1 MLSDMGISL
10 PDAVKSGAKRY
21 TDEGCTTIYLA
32 LDGKAAGFI
41 ALADTVRDN
50 AAEVISGVKA
60 AGYSP
65 NTISTR
71 RCQMSALSRA
81 LEGDPRDVE
90 GDDLLAH
97 FAAKDW
103 KPETR
108 KGAKNACVS
117 YFRWLKA
124 SGRSEADP
132 SEFLPTVKR
141 PEPHPRPCPDVVIL
155 AALRKATDGERLM
168 LRLGA
173 ECGLRRFEIAKVHS
187 RDVMRDL
194 VGWSLVV
201 VGKGDKQRIVPIG
214 DDLALL
220 IRSANG
226 YLFPGRW
233 SGHVESSYV
242 GRHLS
247 DLLGDGWTA
256 HSLRHRYATT
266 TYAATRDL
274 LLVSKLLG
282 HASVETTQRYIA
294 MPDDRLRAAVE
305 ATRLAA

>member
-1 MLSDMGISL
+1 MWLDSL
-10 PDAVKSGAKRY
+10 
-21 TDEGCTTIYLA
+21 
-32 LDGKAAGFI
+32 
-41 ALADTVRDN
+41 
-50 AAEVISGVKA
+50 KA
-60 AGYSP
+60 AGYST
-65 NTISTR
+65 NTLNTR

-155 AALRKATDGERLM
+155 TALRKATDSERLM

-266 TYAATRDL
+266 TYAATHDL

-294 MPDDRLRAAVE
+294 MPDERLRAAVA

>member
-1 MLSDMGISL
+1 
-10 PDAVKSGAKRY
+10 
-21 TDEGCTTIYLA
+21 
-32 LDGKAAGFI
+32 
-41 ALADTVRDN
+41 
-50 AAEVISGVKA
+50 
-60 AGYSP
+60 
-65 NTISTR
+65 
-71 RCQMSALSRA
+71 MSALSRA

-124 SGRSEADP
+124 FGRSEADP

-247 DLLGDGWTA
+247 DLLGDGWTGA
-256 HSLRHRYATT
+256 QPAPQVRDNDLRRHTRP
-266 TYAATRDL
+266 AARLQAPRPRLGRD
-274 LLVSKLLG
+274 
-282 HASVETTQRYIA
+282 H
-294 MPDDRLRAAVE
+294 AAVHRH
-305 ATRLAA
+305 ARRPPARRSGSHAPRRMMLY

>member
-1 MLSDMGISL
+1 MKKQHPSPLWAESINLWLDSL
-10 PDAVKSGAKRY
+10 
-21 TDEGCTTIYLA
+21 
-32 LDGKAAGFI
+32 
-41 ALADTVRDN
+41 
-50 AAEVISGVKA
+50 KA

-305 ATRLAA
+305 ATRLAARCCIDVILMYNRRIRRFDGV

>member
-1 MLSDMGISL
+1 
-10 PDAVKSGAKRY
+10 
-21 TDEGCTTIYLA
+21 
-32 LDGKAAGFI
+32 
-41 ALADTVRDN
+41 
-50 AAEVISGVKA
+50 
-60 AGYSP
+60 
-65 NTISTR
+65 
-71 RCQMSALSRA
+71 MSALSRA

-226 YLFPGRW
+226 YLFPRPMERPRRIILRRPTPERPLGRRMD
-233 SGHVESSYV
+233 GAQPAPQVRDNDLRRHTRPAARLQAPRPRL
-242 GRHLS
+242 GRDH
-247 DLLGDGWTA
+247 
-256 HSLRHRYATT
+256 
-266 TYAATRDL
+266 
-274 LLVSKLLG
+274 
-282 HASVETTQRYIA
+282 
-294 MPDDRLRAAVE
+294 AAVHRH
-305 ATRLAA
+305 ARRPPARRSGSHAPRRMMLY

>member
-1 MLSDMGISL
+1 MWLDSL
-10 PDAVKSGAKRY
+10 
-21 TDEGCTTIYLA
+21 
-32 LDGKAAGFI
+32 
-41 ALADTVRDN
+41 
-50 AAEVISGVKA
+50 KA
-60 AGYSP
+60 AGYST
-65 NTISTR
+65 NTLNTR

-155 AALRKATDGERLM
+155 TALRKATDSERLM

-220 IRSANG
+220 IRSAHG

-233 SGHVESSYV
+233 SGHAESSYV
-242 GRHLS
+242 DGPQPAPQVRDHDLRRHTRPAARLQALGARLGRDHA
-247 DLLGDGWTA
+247 TV
-256 HSLRHRYATT
+256 HRHARRP
-266 TYAATRDL
+266 AARR
-274 LLVSKLLG
+274 SG
-282 HASVETTQRYIA
+282 SHAPRR
-294 MPDDRLRAAVE
+294 MMLH
-305 ATRLAA
+305 

>member
-1 MLSDMGISL
+1 MWLDSL
-10 PDAVKSGAKRY
+10 
-21 TDEGCTTIYLA
+21 
-32 LDGKAAGFI
+32 KAA
-41 ALADTVRDN
+41 
-50 AAEVISGVKA
+50 S
-60 AGYSP
+60 YSP
-65 NTISTR
+65 NTLNTR

-97 FAAKDW
+97 FAGKEW

-117 YFRWLKA
+117 YFRWLRV
-124 SGRSEADP
+124 SGRADSDP

-155 AALRKATDGERLM
+155 AALSKATEGERLM

-194 VGWSLVV
+194 VGWSLAV

-220 IRSANG
+220 IRSAHG
-226 YLFPGRW
+226 YCFPGRW
-233 SGHVESSYV
+233 SGHVESSYI

-266 TYAATRDL
+266 TYAATHDL

-294 MPDDRLRAAVE
+294 MPDERLRAAVA

>member
-1 MLSDMGISL
+1 MMSREKTTSSPTLGRIYQHVARLTEGGGLLPQHAQHTAL
-10 PDAVKSGAKRY
+10 PDERAVAGARRRS
-21 TDEGCTTIYLA
+21 EGRGGRRPARPLA
-32 LDGKAAGFI
+32 GK
-41 ALADTVRDN
+41 
-50 AAEVISGVKA
+50 E
-60 AGYSP
+60 
-65 NTISTR
+65 
-71 RCQMSALSRA
+71 
-81 LEGDPRDVE
+81 
-90 GDDLLAH
+90 
-97 FAAKDW
+97 W

-117 YFRWLKA
+117 YFRWLRV
-124 SGRSEADP
+124 SGRADSDP

-155 AALRKATDGERLM
+155 AALSKATEGERLM

-194 VGWSLVV
+194 VGWSLAV

-220 IRSANG
+220 IRSAHG
-226 YLFPGRW
+226 YCFPGRW
-233 SGHVESSYV
+233 SGHVESSYI

-266 TYAATRDL
+266 TYAATHDL

-294 MPDDRLRAAVE
+294 MPDERLRAAVA

>member
-1 MLSDMGISL
+1 MPYGAAYPIGAMMSCKKQHPSPLWAESINLWLDSL
-10 PDAVKSGAKRY
+10 
-21 TDEGCTTIYLA
+21 
-32 LDGKAAGFI
+32 
-41 ALADTVRDN
+41 
-50 AAEVISGVKA
+50 KA

-305 ATRLAA
+305 ATHLAA

>member
-1 MLSDMGISL
+1 MGGLGEVHALLVWQTHALLAPRRAHRL
-10 PDAVKSGAKRY
+10 PRRIFDAVERPTAFPATVLVS
-21 TDEGCTTIYLA
+21 
-32 LDGKAAGFI
+32 AAPGH
-41 ALADTVRDN
+41 LT
-50 AAEVISGVKA
+50 
-60 AGYSP
+60 
-65 NTISTR
+65 
-71 RCQMSALSRA
+71 
-81 LEGDPRDVE
+81 
-90 GDDLLAH
+90 LLAVGQVLQQSLEL
-97 FAAKDW
+97 A
-103 KPETR
+103 
-108 KGAKNACVS
+108 
-117 YFRWLKA
+117 
-124 SGRSEADP
+124 
-132 SEFLPTVKR
+132 
-141 PEPHPRPCPDVVIL
+141 VIL

-173 ECGLRRFEIAKVHS
+173 ECGLRRPEIAKAHS
-187 RDVMRDL
+187 RDVMCDL

-220 IRSANG
+220 IRSAHG
-226 YLFPGRW
+226 YCFPGRW
-233 SGHVESSYV
+233 SGHVESSYI

-247 DLLGDGWTA
+247 TLLGDGWTA

-266 TYAATRDL
+266 TYAATRDP

>member
-1 MLSDMGISL
+1 
-10 PDAVKSGAKRY
+10 
-21 TDEGCTTIYLA
+21 
-32 LDGKAAGFI
+32 
-41 ALADTVRDN
+41 
-50 AAEVISGVKA
+50 
-60 AGYSP
+60 
-65 NTISTR
+65 
-71 RCQMSALSRA
+71 
-81 LEGDPRDVE
+81 
-90 GDDLLAH
+90 
-97 FAAKDW
+97 
-103 KPETR
+103 
-108 KGAKNACVS
+108 
-117 YFRWLKA
+117 
-124 SGRSEADP
+124 
-132 SEFLPTVKR
+132 
-141 PEPHPRPCPDVVIL
+141 
-155 AALRKATDGERLM
+155 M

-266 TYAATRDL
+266 TYAVTRDL

>member
-1 MLSDMGISL
+1 MSREKTTSSPTLGRIYQHVARL
-10 PDAVKSGAKRY
+10 
-21 TDEGCTTIYLA
+21 TEGGGLLHQHAQHAA
-32 LDGKAAGFI
+32 L
-41 ALADTVRDN
+41 
-50 AAEVISGVKA
+50 
-60 AGYSP
+60 
-65 NTISTR
+65 
-71 RCQMSALSRA
+71 QMSALSRA

-155 AALRKATDGERLM
+155 TALRKATDSERLM

-220 IRSANG
+220 IRSAHG

-233 SGHVESSYV
+233 SGHAESSYV

-282 HASVETTQRYIA
+282 HASVEDHATVHLPGPGR
-294 MPDDRLRAAVE
+294 PGLCRREE

>member
-1 MLSDMGISL
+1 MAAFRLSAVVPYGAAYPIGAMMSCEKQHPSPLWAESINLWLDSL
-10 PDAVKSGAKRY
+10 
-21 TDEGCTTIYLA
+21 
-32 LDGKAAGFI
+32 
-41 ALADTVRDN
+41 
-50 AAEVISGVKA
+50 KA

-65 NTISTR
+65 NTIGTR

>member
-1 MLSDMGISL
+1 
-10 PDAVKSGAKRY
+10 
-21 TDEGCTTIYLA
+21 
-32 LDGKAAGFI
+32 
-41 ALADTVRDN
+41 
-50 AAEVISGVKA
+50 
-60 AGYSP
+60 
-65 NTISTR
+65 
-71 RCQMSALSRA
+71 MSALSRA

-90 GDDLLAH
+90 
-97 FAAKDW
+97 
-103 KPETR
+103 
-108 KGAKNACVS
+108 
-117 YFRWLKA
+117 
-124 SGRSEADP
+124 
-132 SEFLPTVKR
+132 
-141 PEPHPRPCPDVVIL
+141 
-155 AALRKATDGERLM
+155 
-168 LRLGA
+168 
-173 ECGLRRFEIAKVHS
+173 
-187 RDVMRDL
+187 
-194 VGWSLVV
+194 
-201 VGKGDKQRIVPIG
+201 G

>member
-1 MLSDMGISL
+1 MWLDSL
-10 PDAVKSGAKRY
+10 
-21 TDEGCTTIYLA
+21 
-32 LDGKAAGFI
+32 
-41 ALADTVRDN
+41 
-50 AAEVISGVKA
+50 KA

-65 NTISTR
+65 NTLNTR

-97 FAAKDW
+97 FAGKEW

-117 YFRWLKA
+117 YFRWLRV
-124 SGRSEADP
+124 SGRADSDP

-155 AALRKATDGERLM
+155 AALSKATEGERLM

-194 VGWSLVV
+194 VGWSLAV

-220 IRSANG
+220 IRSACVCSIESG
-226 YLFPGRW
+226 PCERVDVFHVSGRFWSTSACGEKRTPARPAWTSFP
-233 SGHVESSYV
+233 S
-242 GRHLS
+242 
-247 DLLGDGWTA
+247 
-256 HSLRHRYATT
+256 
-266 TYAATRDL
+266 
-274 LLVSKLLG
+274 
-282 HASVETTQRYIA
+282 
-294 MPDDRLRAAVE
+294 
-305 ATRLAA
+305 

>member
-1 MLSDMGISL
+1 MWLDSL
-10 PDAVKSGAKRY
+10 
-21 TDEGCTTIYLA
+21 
-32 LDGKAAGFI
+32 
-41 ALADTVRDN
+41 
-50 AAEVISGVKA
+50 KA
-60 AGYSP
+60 AGYST
-65 NTISTR
+65 NTLNTR

-81 LEGDPRDVE
+81 LGGDPRDVE

-97 FAAKDW
+97 FAGKEW

-155 AALRKATDGERLM
+155 TALRKATDSERLM

-220 IRSANG
+220 IRSAHG

-233 SGHVESSYV
+233 SGHAESSYV

-247 DLLGDGWTA
+247 DLLGHGWTA

-266 TYAATRDL
+266 TYAA
-274 LLVSKLLG
+274 KLLG

>member
-1 MLSDMGISL
+1 MKKQHPSPLWAESINLWLDSL
-10 PDAVKSGAKRY
+10 
-21 TDEGCTTIYLA
+21 
-32 LDGKAAGFI
+32 
-41 ALADTVRDN
+41 
-50 AAEVISGVKA
+50 KA

-65 NTISTR
+65 NTIGTR

-233 SGHVESSYV
+233 SGHAESSYV

-266 TYAATRDL
+266 THAATRRPAARLQAPRPRLGRDHATVHRHARRPAARRRGSHAPRRL
-274 LLVSKLLG
+274 GGSRCSVS
-282 HASVETTQRYIA
+282 
-294 MPDDRLRAAVE
+294 P
-305 ATRLAA
+305 TRLWY

>member
-1 MLSDMGISL
+1 MAAFRLSAVVPYGAAYPIGAMMSCEKQHPSPLWAESINLWLDSL
-10 PDAVKSGAKRY
+10 
-21 TDEGCTTIYLA
+21 
-32 LDGKAAGFI
+32 
-41 ALADTVRDN
+41 
-50 AAEVISGVKA
+50 KA

-187 RDVMRDL
+187 RDVMSDL

>member
-1 MLSDMGISL
+1 MAAFRLSAVVPYGAAYPIGAMMSCEKKQHPSPLWAESINLWLDSL
-10 PDAVKSGAKRY
+10 
-21 TDEGCTTIYLA
+21 
-32 LDGKAAGFI
+32 
-41 ALADTVRDN
+41 
-50 AAEVISGVKA
+50 KA

-155 AALRKATDGERLM
+155 AALRKAADGERLM

>member
-1 MLSDMGISL
+1 MWLDSL
-10 PDAVKSGAKRY
+10 
-21 TDEGCTTIYLA
+21 
-32 LDGKAAGFI
+32 
-41 ALADTVRDN
+41 
-50 AAEVISGVKA
+50 KA

-65 NTISTR
+65 NTLNTR

-97 FAAKDW
+97 FAGKEW

-117 YFRWLKA
+117 YFRWLRV
-124 SGRSEADP
+124 SGRADSDP

-155 AALRKATDGERLM
+155 AALSKATEGERLM

-194 VGWSLVV
+194 VGWSL
-201 VGKGDKQRIVPIG
+201 RSW
-214 DDLALL
+214 ARATSSASC
-220 IRSANG
+220 RSA
-226 YLFPGRW
+226 
-233 SGHVESSYV
+233 
-242 GRHLS
+242 
-247 DLLGDGWTA
+247 
-256 HSLRHRYATT
+256 TT
-266 TYAATRDL
+266 
-274 LLVSKLLG
+274 S
-282 HASVETTQRYIA
+282 
-294 MPDDRLRAAVE
+294 PC
-305 ATRLAA
+305 

>member
-1 MLSDMGISL
+1 MKKQYPSPLWAESINSWLDSL
-10 PDAVKSGAKRY
+10 
-21 TDEGCTTIYLA
+21 
-32 LDGKAAGFI
+32 
-41 ALADTVRDN
+41 
-50 AAEVISGVKA
+50 KA

-65 NTISTR
+65 NTIGTR

-97 FAAKDW
+97 FAGKEW

-117 YFRWLKA
+117 YFRWLKV
-124 SGRSEADP
+124 SGRSECDP

-141 PEPHPRPCPDVVIL
+141 PEPHPRPCPDMVIL
-155 AALRKATDGERLM
+155 AALRKATEGERLM

-220 IRSANG
+220 IRSAHG
-226 YLFPGRW
+226 YCFPGRW
-233 SGHVESSYV
+233 SGHVESSYI

-247 DLLGDGWTA
+247 TLLGDGWTA

-266 TYAATRDL
+266 TYAATHDL

-294 MPDDRLRAAVE
+294 MPDDRLRAAVA

>member
-1 MLSDMGISL
+1 M
-10 PDAVKSGAKRY
+10 
-21 TDEGCTTIYLA
+21 
-32 LDGKAAGFI
+32 
-41 ALADTVRDN
+41 
-50 AAEVISGVKA
+50 
-60 AGYSP
+60 
-65 NTISTR
+65 
-71 RCQMSALSRA
+71 
-81 LEGDPRDVE
+81 
-90 GDDLLAH
+90 
-97 FAAKDW
+97 
-103 KPETR
+103 
-108 KGAKNACVS
+108 
-117 YFRWLKA
+117 
-124 SGRSEADP
+124 
-132 SEFLPTVKR
+132 
-141 PEPHPRPCPDVVIL
+141 
-155 AALRKATDGERLM
+155 
-168 LRLGA
+168 
-173 ECGLRRFEIAKVHS
+173 HS

-266 TYAATRDL
+266 TYAVTRDL

-282 HASVETTQRYIA
+282 HASVETTQRHIA